1 MKDLYDIQAAWE
13 ISIAM
18 DRLNNLIWDRYEDDF
33 IELYIKR
40 YPKILEEMLQEKYQG
55 EPRF

>member
-18 DRLNNLIWDRYEDDF
+18 DRLNDLIWDRYEDDF

-40 YPKILEEMLQEKYQG
+40 YPKTLEEMLQEKYQG